1 MVEHSDTI
9 TIGAAELEF
18 GVNGTPRS
26 TRFNDTYFDPE
37 DGLAESRHVFLDGSE
52 LPQAW
57 TGHDTF
63 TIGETGFGTGLN
75 FLATWHA
82 WHISEN
88 KPHHLNYVAVEGFP
102 LSRDELEN
110 CHRNHPEL
118 ASYVEELLDAYPT
131 PHPGYHRLH
140 LAGGQITLTL
150 LFGPAQPTLRSL
162 NAKIDAWFLD
172 GFAPDRNPDMWHPSV
187 FAELARLSSEGA
199 RIASFTVAVK
209 VRRDLESAG
218 FQIEKR
224 KGWGSKRENLAG
236 YFVGPQTD
244 SITEPWFMAPKSVM
258 SKNKTVAV
266 IGSGLAGASV
276 AHAFRQRGCS
286 VTIIERHA
294 DIASEASATPSA
306 VLMPRLTARES
317 TDGTFYAHA
326 WQTLLS
332 LLSEVAKN
340 GTNIGLQQCGVLHLA
355 TTEEETARQ
364 TAIIQSGA
372 LPHSLAKQVSPAEA
386 AGLAGIDLEMGG
398 LHFPDGGTLSPRQ
411 FCDALLDGSVV
422 RKKLAAA
429 RLERDKD
436 QWRVLDEN
444 GAPILQAD
452 CIILAGGLDSA
463 VFDQSNWLPLTPRR
477 GQLTR
482 IPSNN
487 VSDTLTCVLAGEG
500 HLTPSRN
507 GQHVIGATFD
517 HVRPEDLGERKPQPE
532 RDADSRNVRIVE
544 SLVPGLLEATIE
556 AVGESWAGLR
566 CTTRDH
572 LPLAGPLPNQA
583 SYLNDFADV
592 KHGHRWTQYP
602 RATYHEGLYVLTGL
616 GAHGAVAA
624 PLAADLIVS
633 QAFGDPLPLPRNIA
647 QALHPGRFIVRDLKR
662 AKN

>member
-1 MVEHSDTI
+1 MVERSDNM

-26 TRFNDTYFDPE
+26 TRFNDTYFDTE
-37 DGLAESRHVFLDGSE
+37 DGLAESRRIFLDGSR
-52 LPQAW
+52 LPHTW

-82 WHISEN
+82 WHTSEN

-102 LSRDELEN
+102 LSRDELED
-110 CHRNHPEL
+110 CHKHHPEL
-118 ASYVEELLDAYPT
+118 FPYVEELLRTYPT

-150 LFGPAQPTLRSL
+150 LFGPALPVLRNL

-172 GFAPDRNPDMWHPSV
+172 GFTPDRNPDMWHPSV
-187 FAELARLSSEGA
+187 FAELGRLSSKDA
-199 RIASFTVAVK
+199 RIASFSVASK
-209 VRRDLESAG
+209 VQRDLEDAG
-218 FQIEKR
+218 FKIEKR
-224 KGWGSKRENLAG
+224 KGWGTKRENLTG
-236 YFVGPQTD
+236 HFVGPQTN
-244 SITEPWFMAPKSVM
+244 SKTEPWFMAPKSMM

-276 AHAFRQRGCS
+276 AQAFRRRGCS
-286 VTIIERHA
+286 VTVIERHA

-306 VLMPRLTARES
+306 VLMPRLTAGES

-332 LLSEVAKN
+332 LLSDVEKSGVD
-340 GTNIGLQQCGVLHLA
+340 IGLQQCGVLHLA
-355 TTEEETARQ
+355 TTEEEASRQ

-372 LPHSLAKQVSPAEA
+372 LPDSQARQVTPTEA
-386 AGLAGIDLEMGG
+386 TDLAGIELEVGA
-398 LHFPDGGTLSPRQ
+398 LHFPDGGTLSPKQ
-411 FCDALLDGSVV
+411 FCHALLDGSVV
-422 RKKLAAA
+422 RNNEVAT
-429 RLERDKD
+429 RIERDKD
-436 QWRVLDEN
+436 QWRILDEN
-444 GAPILQAD
+444 GTTILQTD
-452 CIILAGGLDSA
+452 CIVLAGGLDSA

-477 GQLTR
+477 GQLSR
-482 IPSNN
+482 IPSSS

-500 HLTPSRN
+500 HVTPSLK

-517 HVRPEDLGERKPQPE
+517 HVRSEDMGERKPPPE
-532 RDADSRNVRIVE
+532 PEADSRNVKLIK
-544 SLVPGLLEATIE
+544 SLVPGLLEASVE
-556 AVGESWAGLR
+556 ALGESWAGLR

-572 LPLAGPLPNQA
+572 LPLAGPLPNQT
-583 SYLNDFADV
+583 SYLEDFVGV

-633 QAFGDPLPLPRNIA
+633 QAFGDPLPVPRAIA